1 MKDIKVYVVN
11 ADDIEEETYL
21 SAYDI
26 QDWEEGGERSRDFK
40 DLAERTGY
48 VLTLTEFQNKW
59 NLEEIS
65 MNTFIYID

>member
-11 ADDIEEETYL
+11 ADDIEEETL

-26 QDWEEGGERSRDFK
+26 QDWEKGDPRARYFK